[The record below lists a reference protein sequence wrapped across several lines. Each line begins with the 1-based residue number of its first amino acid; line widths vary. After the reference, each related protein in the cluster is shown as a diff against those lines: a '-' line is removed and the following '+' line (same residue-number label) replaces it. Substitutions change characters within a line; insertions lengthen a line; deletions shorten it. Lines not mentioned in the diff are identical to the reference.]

1 MNLNIDT
8 EILNKIGV
16 FPNCIDISLLARM
29 KGKNENLNL

>member
-16 FPNCIDISLLARM
+16 FANCIEIFLLARM
-29 KGKNENLNL
+29 KGNYENFNL